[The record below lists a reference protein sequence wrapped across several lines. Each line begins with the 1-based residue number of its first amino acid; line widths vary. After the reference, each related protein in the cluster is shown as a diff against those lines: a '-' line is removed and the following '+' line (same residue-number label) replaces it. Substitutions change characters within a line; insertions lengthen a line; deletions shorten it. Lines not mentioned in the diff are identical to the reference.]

1 MNIKCALCS
10 KEINRIINDEKIIIN
25 QNSKHYYH
33 YGCYQNFLID
43 KLNNVINQMKTKS
56 NIDLIKIFLIDEEL
70 KLNPFEKNIFMD
82 YYLNTKNKS
91 NCQPITNQ
99 NNMIVINS
107 LKKSPPNKQTDKNHI
122 IETFEEEHIDEFI
135 LKLKNSL
142 TSKLD
147 ENLLIKKILTDNS
160 LKSDDFVSSI
170 SKSELIS
177 STSLSL
183 ESTTDSFETAIC
195 DNSIE
200 TDIETDS
207 DSFFNS
213 DSELD

>member
-1 MNIKCALCS
+1 MNITCALCS

-25 QNSKHYYH
+25 KNSNHYYH
-33 YGCYQNFLID
+33 YGCYQNFLIE

-82 YYLNTKNKS
+82 YYINTKNKS
-91 NCQPITNQ
+91 NSQPIPKH
-99 NNMIVINS
+99 NNMIIINS
-107 LKKSPPNKQTDKNHI
+107 LKKSIPNKQSDKNNI
-122 IETFEEEHIDEFI
+122 IETLEEEHIDDFI
-135 LKLKNSL
+135 IKLKNSF

-147 ENLLIKKILTDNS
+147 ENLLIKKISTDNS
-160 LKSDDFVSSI
+160 LKSDDIVSSI
-170 SKSELIS
+170 NKSDLIS

-200 TDIETDS
+200 TDIETES